1 MKTMAFLA
9 VTVMVIASSCAS
21 NKNTASHEADD
32 RYYSLADARREQK
45 KLKKLNAAATEPSQV
60 LNENRSVER
69 NSETDDNRVYDY
81 TPAPPQPDGET
92 TVINNY
98 YEDDYDM
105 DDYYDY
111 MYASRIRRFNRPN
124 AGFGYY
130 DPFYTNAYW
139 YSYDPF
145 VFGNS
150 IYSSYSFFN
159 PYAPWGWNTWGSPG
173 LNIGWN
179 SWSGWN
185 VGWGWN
191 SWGGFNP
198 YAFNNP
204 WRWNNWGY
212 NPCFSPFAYNPYFY
226 SPFSYGA
233 GYMNGF
239 NNGFAYGMMM
249 NSMYSNPVYYNSY
262 DQNTYNYGNSV
273 YYGANTGAVGGGS
286 GFSGMSTLS
295 SSLGNKIGT
304 NYQVADGGKVTG
316 TLAGGKP
323 TTTAGTAVKPGTEA
337 KPTLADSKPPKNELQ
352 STTKPGVNQATTADV
367 RPSVPSAQTKPGAA
381 QVAKPEV
388 KPSWPT
394 AQTKPGNSVSGK
406 DQLIQQGVMRP
417 TKADAYSSA
426 PVSPSTRPTTDNRP
440 ESPLTRPATPVTRE
454 PNIQSPVRNN
464 DSPNAV
470 ARPSAPT
477 YNYNG
482 AIRNENQVG
491 RTENRRP
498 DTYSP
503 APVRPNVPSR
513 SENYTRPSDQ
523 TRPTAPSRNDNYTR
537 PSEQVRPSYPS
548 RQENIYNRP
557 DQRPSN
563 STQPSRPSYEAPSR
577 NTERPSYRDYQSP
590 RREEPKYQQRSEPQR
605 ENRQQNYQPRESSQP
620 RNNYSAPRNEY
631 QAPSR
636 SGGSRGESR
645 PQQQYNSG
653 GRSSG
658 SFNNSSSPRMNSGSS
673 GGGSRSS
680 GGSRSESQRMNGSR
694 R

>member
-1 MKTMAFLA
+1 MMHADPNKNSLMKTMAFIA
-9 VTVMVIASSCAS
+9 VTVMVITSSCAS
-21 NKNTASHEADD
+21 NKNTTSYESDD

-60 LNENRSVER
+60 LDEDRSAQQNDESD
-69 NSETDDNRVYDY
+69 NSRVNDY
-81 TPAPPQPDGET
+81 APAPQSDGET
-92 TVINNY
+92 TIINNY

-130 DPFYTNAYW
+130 DPFFTNAYW
-139 YSYDPF
+139 YTYDPF
-145 VFGNS
+145 LFGNS

-159 PYAPWGWNTWGSPG
+159 PYVPWGWNTWSSPG
-173 LNIGWN
+173 FSFGWN
-179 SWSGWN
+179 SWTGWN

-191 SWGGFNP
+191 SWGYNP
-198 YAFNNP
+198 YSYYNP
-204 WRWNNWGY
+204 WRWNSWGY
-212 NPCFSPFAYNPYFY
+212 NPYSPFAYNPFFY
-226 SPFSYGA
+226 SPYSYGA

-249 NSMYSNPVYYNSY
+249 NSMYNNPVYYNSY
-262 DQNTYNYGNSV
+262 DQNTYNFGNSV

-295 SSLGNKIGT
+295 SSLGDKIGT

-323 TTTAGTAVKPGTEA
+323 TTTTGTALKPDAAA
-337 KPTLADSKPPKNELQ
+337 KPTQTDSRPSKNDLQ
-352 STTKPGVNQATTADV
+352 ATTKPAVGQVNQPDV
-367 RPSVPSAQTKPGAA
+367 RPSV
-381 QVAKPEV
+381 
-388 KPSWPT
+388 PT
-394 AQTKPGNSVSGK
+394 AQTKPGNAISGK

-417 TKADAYSSA
+417 TKADAYSST
-426 PVSPSTRPTTDNRP
+426 PVTQAARPTSDNRP
-440 ESPLTRPATPVTRE
+440 ESPLSRPQTPITRE

-464 DSPNAV
+464 DSRPN
-470 ARPSAPT
+470 APT

-482 AIRNENQVG
+482 AIRNENQAG
-491 RTENRRP
+491 RTNG
-498 DTYSP
+498 YNP
-503 APVRPNVPSR
+503 APVRSDVPSR
-513 SENYTRPSDQ
+513 FNDNARPSDQ
-523 TRPTAPSRNDNYTR
+523 TRPTAPSRNDSYTR
-537 PSEQVRPSYPS
+537 PSESVRPSYPS
-548 RQENIYNRP
+548 RQENNYSRP
-557 DQRPSN
+557 EQRPSN
-563 STQPSRPSYEAPSR
+563 VTQPSR

-590 RREEPKYQQRSEPQR
+590 RREERNYQQRSEPQR
-605 ENRQQNYQPRESSQP
+605 ENRRQNYQPRDSYQP
-620 RNNYSAPRNEY
+620 RNNSSAPRQNY

-636 SGGSRGESR
+636 SGNSRGESR
-645 PQQQYNSG
+645 PQYNGG

-658 SFNNSSSPRMNSGSS
+658 GSYNSGGSSPRMSSGSS

-680 GGSRSESQRMNGSR
+680 GGSASPRTNGSR